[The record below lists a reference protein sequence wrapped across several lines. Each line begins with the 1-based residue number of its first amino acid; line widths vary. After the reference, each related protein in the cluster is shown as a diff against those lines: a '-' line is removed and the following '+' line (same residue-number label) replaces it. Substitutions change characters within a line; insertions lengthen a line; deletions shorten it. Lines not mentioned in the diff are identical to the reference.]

1 MANTKIQIKR
11 STVTAAPPSLD
22 IGELAYSYSANTL
35 YIGNTGGTGVI
46 AIGGASLGI
55 GANAYAIT
63 VGAASNTWANSVGTA
78 GNNYTNAVGTAGN
91 NYAIQV
97 GAASNVWANA
107 VGTAGNNYT
116 NAVGVAG
123 NNYAIQV
130 GAASNT
136 WANGLYT
143 SALASSNNA
152 ANSAN
157 AYGTATFYAKSG
169 GTISGDVVVTGNLTV
184 SGLTTYTNTNTLLVG
199 DNIVTLNADLPGTAA
214 PTENAGIEV
223 NRGNANAN
231 SAIFWNETTDKWQ
244 ISSNLS
250 LGSTWLNI
258 ASNTDVENYAAAG
271 NSYAIQIGAASN
283 TWANSVGTAGNNY
296 TNAVGASSN
305 AWANTKVSSVTGT
318 AGQIFSSGGTTP
330 TLNLVNT
337 GVTAT
342 TYGGAA
348 QVPVFTVDGQGRLTF
363 AANVSIASMDYAYVN
378 TYANGTANSANAYA
392 AQIVG
397 YANTNAANGSYIN
410 TGIVKV
416 PYGGTGNTTFL
427 ANSVLIGA
435 GANAIWGLQ
444 STTEGHLL
452 QISSA
457 GAPQFAMLD
466 GGAF

>member
-1 MANTKIQIKR
+1 MANTLIQIKR
-11 STVTAAPPSLD
+11 SQSTAAPGTLQ
-22 IGELAYSYSANTL
+22 IGELAYSYSSNTL

-55 GANAYAIT
+55 GANAYAAA
-63 VGAASNTWANSVGTA
+63 VGVSANSYAAAVGVSANSYAAAVGVSANAFATTIGTA

-91 NYAIQV
+91 NYTN
-97 GAASNVWANA
+97 S

-123 NNYAIQV
+123 NNYS
-130 GAASNT
+130 ASLWTNALIN
-136 WANGLYT
+136 ANN
-143 SALASSNNA
+143 S

-184 SGLTTYTNTNTLLVG
+184 SGATTYSNTNTLLVG

-214 PTENAGIEV
+214 PTENAGLEV
-223 NRGNANAN
+223 NRGNAGANA
-231 SAIFWNETTDKWQ
+231 ALFWNETTDKWQ
-244 ISSNLS
+244 ISTNFGT
-250 LGSTWLNI
+250 GSTWLNI
-258 ASNTDVENYAAAG
+258 ASNTDVENARTASNNYAAAVG
-271 NSYAIQIGAASN
+271 VSANSYAAAAAVS
-283 TWANSVGTAGNNY
+283 ANAFAT
-296 TNAVGASSN
+296 TIGASSN

-337 GVTAT
+337 TVTAS
-342 TYGGAA
+342 TYGGST
-348 QVPVFTVDGQGRLTF
+348 QIPVFTVDGQGRLTY
-363 AANVSIASMDYAYVN
+363 AANVAVTTVGMDYPF
-378 TYANGTANSANAYA
+378 ANGVANSANAYA

-397 YANTNAANGSYIN
+397 YANTNAANGSYIS
-410 TGIVKV
+410 TGVV
-416 PYGGTGNTTFL
+416 RVAYGGTGNTTFL

-435 GANAIWGLQ
+435 GANAIWGLA
-444 STTEGHLL
+444 SSTEGHLL

-466 GGAF
+466 GGSF